1 MVRPIDLWTRPALAP
16 VAPSNEGATMKT
28 TAMRY
33 AAAIGLLG
41 ALALLAAIS
50 AAGQIHSGAVRD
62 SALAQYCA
70 PPPHHDSPDLHRIY
84 CRDQG

>member
-1 MVRPIDLWTRPALAP
+1 
-16 VAPSNEGATMKT
+16 MKT
-28 TAMRY
+28 AAMRY
-33 AAAIGLLG
+33 AATIGLLG

-50 AAGQIHSGAVRD
+50 AAGQIHSGAEGG

-70 PPPHHDSPDLHRIY
+70 PPPHHDQPDLHRIY